1 MLIELYAD
9 IACPWCYIGERRLAQ
24 ALAQRPDITVERRWR
39 PFQLQPDLPP
49 QGLPWA
55 EFVAAKFGGG
65 AQAAR
70 MFAHVAQ
77 AGAPDGIDF
86 RFDQVATAPNTLDAH
101 RLMLFAAEGGQE
113 WPLADAL
120 FAAHFTEGRDLND
133 PDQLVAVA
141 ESVGLDGA
149 EVRAYLATG
158 AGIAEVQASQEQAER
173 LGITGVPFY
182 VIDGRYGLS
191 GAQPV
196 DVFVRALDELAAPA
210 IRLG

>member
-1 MLIELYAD
+1 
-9 IACPWCYIGERRLAQ
+9 
-24 ALAQRPDITVERRWR
+24 
-39 PFQLQPDLPP
+39 
-49 QGLPWA
+49 
-55 EFVAAKFGGG
+55 
-65 AQAAR
+65 

-101 RLMLFAAEGGQE
+101 RLMLFAAERGQE

-120 FAAHFTEGRDLND
+120 FAAHFTEGRDFND
-133 PDQLVAVA
+133 ADQLVAMA
-141 ESVGLDGA
+141 ERVGLDA
-149 EVRAYLATG
+149 AAVRAYLASD
-158 AGIAEVQASQEQAER
+158 AGIAEVAASQETAER

>member
-9 IACPWCYIGERRLAQ
+9 IACPWCYIGERRLAE
-24 ALAQRPDITVERRWR
+24 ALAQRPDIEVERRWR

-55 EFVAAKFGGG
+55 DFVPAKFGGA
-65 AQAAR
+65 AQAERIFAR
-70 MFAHVAQ
+70 VAQ

-86 RFDQVATAPNTLDAH
+86 RFDRVATAPNTMDAH
-101 RLMLFAAEGGQE
+101 RLVLFAAEHGQE
-113 WPLADAL
+113 WPMADAL
-120 FAAHFTEGRDLND
+120 YAAHFTEGRDLND
-133 PDQLVAVA
+133 RDQLVAVA
-141 ESVGLDGA
+141 GSVGLDGA
-149 EVRAYLATG
+149 EVRAYLDSD
-158 AGIAEVQASQEQAER
+158 AGIAEVAASQEQAER

-196 DVFVRALDELAAPA
+196 EVFVRALDELTRPA

>member
-1 MLIELYAD
+1 MLIEVYAD

-24 ALAQRPDITVERRWR
+24 ALAQRPDIEVERRWR

-55 EFVAAKFGGG
+55 EFVATKFGGG
-65 AQAAR
+65 AQAER
-70 MFAHVAQ
+70 MFARVAQ

-86 RFDQVATAPNTLDAH
+86 RFDRVATAPNTLDAH
-101 RLMLFAAEGGQE
+101 RLVLFAAERGQE
-113 WPLADAL
+113 WPMADAL
-120 FAAHFTEGRDLND
+120 FAAHFSEGRDLND

-141 ESVGLDGA
+141 ESVGLDA
-149 EVRAYLATG
+149 AAVRAYLASD
-158 AGIAEVQASQEQAER
+158 AGIAEVAASQEQAER

-196 DVFVRALDELAAPA
+196 DVFVRALDELARPA

>member
-1 MLIELYAD
+1 
-9 IACPWCYIGERRLAQ
+9 
-24 ALAQRPDITVERRWR
+24 
-39 PFQLQPDLPP
+39 
-49 QGLPWA
+49 
-55 EFVAAKFGGG
+55 
-65 AQAAR
+65 

-101 RLMLFAAEGGQE
+101 RLVLFAAEHGQE
-113 WPLADAL
+113 WPMADAL

-141 ESVGLDGA
+141 ESAGLDAA
-149 EVRAYLATG
+149 EVRAYLVEQRRDRGG
-158 AGIAEVQASQEQAER
+158 AGQPGAGRKPGHHRRAVH
-173 LGITGVPFY
+173 

-196 DVFVRALDELAAPA
+196 EVFVRALDELARPA